1 MSQKTFA
8 TEIFKASGPCYESH
22 PALVIGEY
30 KIYGGSAQNPVVKDA
45 DIYVSLQSGSAS
57 GYRTD
62 PWTSPK
68 VEEVYCAIPDMGIPK
83 NIPRFKKMVTW
94 LCNQLQEGKKVHIG
108 CIGGHG
114 RTGLLLAA
122 IVSQLSGEKD
132 AIAYVRKNYCGR
144 AVESSEQVKFLGEH
158 YGITPVKGTK
168 EYTPKE
174 YSVYQS
180 NVGSPNYS
188 KVLRDNH
195 TRVKAEVK
203 PVSRSIP
210 PVDSGRNIFKKR
222 VKAVN

>member
-1 MSQKTFA
+1 
-8 TEIFKASGPCYESH
+8 
-22 PALVIGEY
+22 
-30 KIYGGSAQNPVVKDA
+30 
-45 DIYVSLQSGSAS
+45 
-57 GYRTD
+57 
-62 PWTSPK
+62 